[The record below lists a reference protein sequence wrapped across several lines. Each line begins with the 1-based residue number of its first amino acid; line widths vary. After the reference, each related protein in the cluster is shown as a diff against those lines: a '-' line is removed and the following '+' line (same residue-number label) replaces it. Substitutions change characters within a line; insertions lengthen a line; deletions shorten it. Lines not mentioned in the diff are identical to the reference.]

1 MAPVKNKPLT
11 KTQLNQLKKKLQE
24 ERASLLFSGKVSADD
39 FWLSMTEDVSDEVD
53 AAVADYEGSH
63 LLRFRNREVFYAKK
77 IEKAIK
83 QLESG
88 EYGECKDCGE
98 MIKFERLLARP
109 TAEMCIQC
117 KEEAEREES
126 SNIYGRMSKSL
137 AKTVDLS
144 VGAAA
149 R

>member
-24 ERASLLFSGKVSADD
+24 ERASLLFSGKVSAED
-39 FWLSMTEDVSDEVD
+39 LGLNSAEDVSDEVD

-63 LLRFRNREVFYAKK
+63 LLRFRNREIFYAKK
-77 IEKAIK
+77 LEKALKLID
-83 QLESG
+83 SG
-88 EYGECKDCGE
+88 EYGECHECGD

-144 VGAAA
+144 SGAAA

>member
-24 ERASLLFSGKVSADD
+24 ERASLLFSGKVSAEELG
-39 FWLSMTEDVSDEVD
+39 LSTTEDVNDEVD

-63 LLRFRNREVFYAKK
+63 LLRFRNREIFYAKK
-77 IEKAIK
+77 LEKALKAI
-83 QLESG
+83 ESG
-88 EYGECKDCGE
+88 DYGQCQDCSE